1 MKIKLNKNA
10 LLVMVMA
17 STLLGCMVVASCL
30 TAGVSAGPPEEKT
43 PVIVGFKDK
52 PDPDLIRAYGGE
64 INYEYHIVPAIAASL
79 PEQAIE
85 ALKNNP
91 NIAHIEPDCKVTI
104 AEEVLPWGIDRI
116 DAELVWNGTQ
126 GGHDVGL
133 GRNAGDGIK
142 IAIIDTGID
151 YTHPDLAN
159 NVKGGHRFQENG
171 AINDDNFMDDNGH
184 GTHCAGIAAAE
195 DNDIGVI
202 GVAPKAHLYGVK
214 VLNSDGI
221 GWLSDL
227 IAGVEWATDN
237 GMNVISMSLCTRSD
251 ASFLHQ
257 ACDTAYSNGIVVVA
271 ASCNDNSWVRYP
283 AKYSSVIAVGATDGN
298 DEKAWFSNFGPEL
311 ELMAPGVSIYS
322 IKLGGGYE
330 SRFGTSMACPHV
342 SGTAALVFA
351 SDVDAAY
358 DFDGDEVWDANE
370 IRKKLQDTADDLGE
384 PGWDEYYGYG
394 LVDAYEA
401 ATDWTPPTIS
411 DIEAVN
417 VNSSGATITWTT
429 NEASD
434 GVVRYGTEKTNLNL
448 TGTNQTMVKNHIV
461 ELSGLPPVTTYYYEV
476 QSTDPTGNTAID
488 NNNGSYYNF
497 TTLVGMHVANIEM
510 ELQYNGVAWVWAT
523 AAVTIHDYTGTPV
536 TEAAVY
542 GHWSGLTSDTDSGT
556 TNENGRVVLES
567 DKIHK
572 TSGTF
577 TFTVDNLTKNGY
589 SYDSWANN
597 ETSDSIT
604 WLGWE

>member
-1 MKIKLNKNA
+1 MRKEGNKNV
-10 LLVMVMA
+10 LVMM
-17 STLLGCMVVASCL
+17 STLLVCSMVVASCL
-30 TAGVSAGPPEEKT
+30 IAAVSAESPEKT
-43 PVIVGFKDK
+43 PVIVGFKEK

-64 INYEYHIVPAIAASL
+64 IKHELHIIPSIAASV
-79 PEQAIE
+79 PEDEIE
-85 ALKNNP
+85 NLKKDSNVTYV
-91 NIAHIEPDCKVTI
+91 EPDYEVTI
-104 AEEVLPWGIDRI
+104 AAEVLPWGIDRI

-159 NVKGGHRFQENG
+159 NVKGGHRFLERG
-171 AINDDNFMDDNGH
+171 AINDSNYMDDHGH

-214 VLNSDGI
+214 TFNSRGV
-221 GWLSDL
+221 GSTSDI
-227 IAGVEWATDN
+227 IAGIEWATDN
-237 GMNVISMSLCTRSD
+237 GMNVISMSFGSHENSWAVRD
-251 ASFLHQ
+251 A
-257 ACDTAYSNGIVVVA
+257 CNEAYSAGIVLVGA
-271 ASCNDNSWVRYP
+271 AANANESVWYP
-283 AKYSSVIAVGATDGN
+283 AAHDAVIAVGATD
-298 DEKAWFSNFGPEL
+298 SNNERASWSNYGPKL
-311 ELMAPGVSIYS
+311 ELMAPGVGIYS
-322 IKLGGGYE
+322 TYLGGGYTTMG
-330 SRFGTSMACPHV
+330 GTSMSCPHV
-342 SGTAALVFA
+342 SGTTALVFA
-351 SDVDAAY
+351 SDIDAAY

-384 PGWDEYYGYG
+384 PGWDEYCGYG

-401 ATDWTPPTIS
+401 ATDPTPPTIS
-411 DIEAVN
+411 AVEATN
-417 VNSSGATITWTT
+417 VNSSGATIIWTT

-434 GVVRYGTEKTNLNL
+434 SVVRYGMNKTNLNL
-448 TGTNQTMVKNHIV
+448 TASNETMGKNHIV

-476 QSTDPTGNTAID
+476 QSTDPSGNTAID
-488 NNNGSYYNF
+488 NNNGSCYNF
-497 TTLVGMHVANIEM
+497 TTLIGMHIANIEM

-536 TEAAVY
+536 IEAAVY

-567 DKIHK
+567 DKVHK
-572 TSGTF
+572 ICGTF
-577 TFTVDNLTKNGY
+577 TFTVDNVTKDGY
-589 SYDSWANN
+589 GYDSWANN
-597 ETSDSIT
+597 ETSDCIT

>member
-1 MKIKLNKNA
+1 MLDYCSIIMRDKNM
-10 LLVMVMA
+10 LKVIV
-17 STLLGCMVVASCL
+17 STLLVCMVVVSCL
-30 TAGVSAGPPEEKT
+30 IASVPAEPPGKT
-43 PVIVGFKDK
+43 PVIIGFKDK
-52 PDPDLIRAYGGE
+52 PDPGLIRAHGGE
-64 INYEYHIVPAIAASL
+64 IKYEYHIVPAIAASL
-79 PEQAIE
+79 PEQAVE

-91 NIAHIEPDCKVTI
+91 NIGYIEPDCEVAI
-104 AEEVLPWGIDRI
+104 AEEVLPSGINRI
-116 DAELVWNGTQ
+116 DAELVWNGTE

-133 GRNAGDGIK
+133 DRNAGDGIK

-151 YTHPDLAN
+151 YTHPDLDD

-202 GVAPKAHLYGVK
+202 GVAPGAHLYGVK

-227 IAGVEWATDN
+227 IAGVEWANDN
-237 GMNVISMSLCTRSD
+237 SMNVISMSLCTISD
-251 ASFLHQ
+251 SSLLHQ

-271 ASCNDNSWVRYP
+271 ASCNDNSSVKFP
-283 AKYSSVIAVGATDGN
+283 AKHGSVIAVGATDGN
-298 DEKAWFSNFGPEL
+298 DEKAWFSNFGPEQ
-311 ELMAPGVSIYS
+311 ELMAPGVGIYS
-322 IKLGGGYE
+322 TELGGGYK

-342 SGTAALVFA
+342 SGAAALLFA
-351 SDVDAAY
+351 SDIDAAY
-358 DFDGDEVWDANE
+358 DFDGDEVWGADE

-384 PGWDEYYGYG
+384 PGRDDYYGYG

-401 ATDWTPPTIS
+401 ATDLTPPIIS
-411 DIEAVN
+411 NVKAEN
-417 VNSSGATITWTT
+417 VNSSGTSIIWTT

-434 GVVRYGTEKTNLNL
+434 GVVCYGTEKMNLNL
-448 TGTNQTMVKNHIV
+448 TATNQTRVKNHIV

-497 TTLVGMHVANIEM
+497 TTLDSMHVASIEM
-510 ELQYNGVAWVWAT
+510 GPQYNGMAWTWAT
-523 AAVTIHDYTGTPV
+523 AAVTIQDYTGTPV
-536 TEAAVY
+536 TGAAVY

-556 TNENGRVVLES
+556 TNENGRIVLES
-567 DKIHK
+567 DKVHK
-572 TSGTF
+572 IGGTF
-577 TFTVDNLTKNGY
+577 TFTVDNVIKNGY

-597 ETSDSIT
+597 ETSNSII
-604 WLGWE
+604 